1 MLLTL
6 QVGGCGASKSLQFF
20 CHSFDIHT
28 LEYML
33 PEGRKEG
40 HDGERNVLLVLFKPA
55 PETGKATFNIAICLR
70 RQDHSLIPCSPFLE
84 DTVPHILESFRDIAS
99 DEVRTAN
106 VRHSFRE
113 PAPPLMKVVS
123 EGVKHFEVA
132 MVVACSNEAGRRK
145 CRALQSR
152 TTRTRSSPGE

>member
-55 PETGKATFNIAICLR
+55 PETGKAALNIAISLR

-99 DEVRTAN
+99 DEVGAADVPRC
-106 VRHSFRE
+106 FRE
-113 PAPPLMKVVS
+113 PAPPVMKVVGEGMKHS
-123 EGVKHFEVA
+123 E
-132 MVVACSNEAGRRK
+132 VVGACKQETESQVPN
-145 CRALQSR
+145 AL
-152 TTRTRSSPGE
+152 